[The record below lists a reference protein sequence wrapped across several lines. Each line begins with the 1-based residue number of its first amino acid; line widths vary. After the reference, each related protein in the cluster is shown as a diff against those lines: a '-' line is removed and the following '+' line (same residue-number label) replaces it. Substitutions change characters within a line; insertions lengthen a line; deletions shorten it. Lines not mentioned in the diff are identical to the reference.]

1 MFDETKSPRG
11 EMKKQKGETKSPR
24 GEMKKQKGEMK
35 SPKGETE
42 KMFRETQSAKGEMK
56 KRFGEMKSEIAG
68 AAEIVSVWPEE
79 LISGVAGDGR
89 RPENAGH
96 CVVT

>member
-1 MFDETKSPRG
+1 
-11 EMKKQKGETKSPR
+11 
-24 GEMKKQKGEMK
+24 
-35 SPKGETE
+35 
-42 KMFRETQSAKGEMK
+42 MK

-96 CVVT
+96 CVAT